1 MARRKK
7 DLLEIDTLGNEENGD
22 ERREEE
28 REERENEG
36 EEREA
41 KIEKKR
47 KEPSTKKTKGL
58 IKELYI
64 HELDPHSIRPITA
77 DDIKDGGSKLVVIGK
92 PGTGKSTLI
101 DSILYYKRHIF
112 PVGEVQSGTEDSNSA
127 WSKRFA
133 NIFIYPRLNEKAIE
147 KTIQRQK
154 IAKRHLK
161 NPWAVYLLDDCTDD
175 PKHLTKPLFQGI
187 FKNGRHWAELFI
199 LSLQY
204 CLDVKPVIR
213 NAIDGVFI
221 LKESNPSVREK
232 LWKNYG
238 SAIPTLDLFNIL
250 MDALT
255 DDFGALYINNRTSSN
270 KLEDCVFYY
279 KAPHPD
285 SGKIPKDWKFGC
297 PEYRRFSEERYN
309 TEYTDPIF

>member
-1 MARRKK
+1 MAKRNKK
-7 DLLEIDTLGNEENGD
+7 EVEIEF
-22 ERREEE
+22 EEE
-28 REERENEG
+28 EEV
-36 EEREA
+36 
-41 KIEKKR
+41 
-47 KEPSTKKTKGL
+47 KEPIKAVNKSA
-58 IKELYI
+58 KELYI
-64 HELDPHSIRPITA
+64 HELDPHSIHPQNA
-77 DDIKDGGSKLVVIGK
+77 EDIKLGGSKLVVIGK

-112 PVGEVQSGTEDSNSA
+112 PVGAVQSGTEDSNAS
-127 WSKRFA
+127 WSKRFPSLF
-133 NIFIYPRLNEKAIE
+133 IFPKLDSRAIE

-154 IAKRHLK
+154 IARRHLK

-213 NAIDGVFI
+213 NSIDGVFI
-221 LKESNPSVREK
+221 LKEPNPGVREK

-238 SAIPTLDLFNIL
+238 SAIPTLDLFNTL

-255 DDFGALYINNRTSSN
+255 DDFCAIYINNRTSSN
-270 KLEDCVFYY
+270 KLEDSVFYY
-279 KAPHPD
+279 KAPAPD

-297 PEYRRFSEERYN
+297 EEYRNFSEERYN
-309 TEYTDPIF
+309 KSYSDPIF